1 MARIQIP
8 LDALTSRLNLG
19 DRFSSIRQ
27 TSLAQRFS
35 NIRPIS
41 EFFDIKHFSKPADFG
56 EVQSRVNYNLGRFSS
71 NYAVVFVMLC
81 VYSFLTNL
89 ALLFDI
95 IFVFAG
101 HWAISRLDG
110 RDLELG
116 SQRFTTSQLFTGL
129 YIIAVPVFLWA
140 SPFNFLLWIIGAS
153 GVTIIGHAAFM
164 EKPIDEAFSG
174 EAV

>member
-8 LDALTSRLNLG
+8 IDALTSRLHLG
-19 DRFSSIRQ
+19 DRFASMRE
-27 TSLAQRFS
+27 TSLAQRFA

-41 EFFDIKHFSKPADFG
+41 EFFDFKHVSKPADFG

-71 NYAVVFVMLC
+71 NYLIVLVMIC
-81 VYSFLTNL
+81 IYGFLTNL
-89 ALLFDI
+89 RLLFDI
-95 IFVFAG
+95 IFVIAA
-101 HWAISRLDG
+101 HWVIGKLGG
-110 RDLELG
+110 RDLEIG
-116 SQRFTTSQLFTGL
+116 SQRFTTSQLYTGV

-140 SPFNFLLWIIGAS
+140 SPFQFILWIIGAS